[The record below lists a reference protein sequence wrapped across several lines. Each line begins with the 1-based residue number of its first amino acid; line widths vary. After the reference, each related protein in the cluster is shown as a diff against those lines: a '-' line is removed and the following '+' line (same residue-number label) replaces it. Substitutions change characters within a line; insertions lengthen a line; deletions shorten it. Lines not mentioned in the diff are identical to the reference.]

1 MDIKKY
7 IKDRAALVAEYLDER
22 YREPGPSVPAL
33 LNEAMRYSLL
43 AGGKRIRP
51 VLAIA
56 AYEACGGRGEDIL
69 PCAAALEA
77 IHTYSLIHDDLPA
90 MDNDDLRRGK
100 PTNHKVYGEAMAI
113 LAGDGLLTEAFLM
126 ILGNSAVIPI
136 ERLHAAMYELANA
149 AGPAG
154 MVGGQVQDM
163 LSEGAEPDAE
173 VLQYIHRHKTG
184 ALLAASVKMGA
195 ILHGTDE
202 QTMTALGLYG
212 EAIGLAFQVV
222 DDILDIRGDEAEIGK
237 PVGSDLEKHKLTYP
251 AVYGMDESM
260 RRAAELVDEALH
272 ALEGM
277 DERAEP
283 LREIARYLLRRTS

>member
-1 MDIKKY
+1 
-7 IKDRAALVAEYLDER
+7 
-22 YREPGPSVPAL
+22 
-33 LNEAMRYSLL
+33 
-43 AGGKRIRP
+43 
-51 VLAIA
+51 
-56 AYEACGGRGEDIL
+56 
-69 PCAAALEA
+69 
-77 IHTYSLIHDDLPA
+77 
-90 MDNDDLRRGK
+90 
-100 PTNHKVYGEAMAI
+100 
-113 LAGDGLLTEAFLM
+113 
-126 ILGNSAVIPI
+126 
-136 ERLHAAMYELANA
+136 
-149 AGPAG
+149 

-202 QTMTALGLYG
+202 QTMAALKLYG